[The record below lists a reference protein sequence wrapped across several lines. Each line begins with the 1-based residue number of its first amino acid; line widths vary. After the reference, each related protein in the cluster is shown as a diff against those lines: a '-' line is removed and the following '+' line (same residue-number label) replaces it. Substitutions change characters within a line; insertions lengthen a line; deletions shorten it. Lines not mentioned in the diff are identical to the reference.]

1 MLERVYNNMYPSYK
15 FNQQGDANT
24 TGAGS
29 NLYVP
34 GYGMTGGIPGL
45 ATPGFNGN
53 AGQNVNSAI
62 NLGGQLINYFNNNPI
77 QRQPPEPNYNRMDRA
92 MRKDI
97 DFENMYDYIDPLA
110 EDDGTRV
117 AKKGKTV
124 KKNNKN
130 SNILRAIKNL

>member
-1 MLERVYNNMYPSYK
+1 
-15 FNQQGDANT
+15 
-24 TGAGS
+24 
-29 NLYVP
+29 
-34 GYGMTGGIPGL
+34 MTGGIPGL

-77 QRQPPEPNYNRMDRA
+77 QRQPSEPNYNRMDRA

-97 DFENMYDYIDPLA
+97 NLENMYDYIDPLA
-110 EDDGTRV
+110 EDDGSRV